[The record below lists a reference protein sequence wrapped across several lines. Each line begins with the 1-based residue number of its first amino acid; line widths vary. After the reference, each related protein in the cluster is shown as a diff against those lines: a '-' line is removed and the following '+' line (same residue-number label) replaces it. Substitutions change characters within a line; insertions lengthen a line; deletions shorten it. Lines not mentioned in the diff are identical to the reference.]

1 MRAPISSRLLEDRTA
16 VVVGGVR
23 GIGGAISAT
32 LAREGARVAAVFH
45 RGAEAAPGLEAH
57 VAAAGG
63 TLLAVS
69 ADVRQEAAFRAR
81 LRELEGRLG
90 AVDVLVYAA
99 GVSRGMPLIG
109 ADVATMREVF
119 EVNYWG
125 AVVACQEYLPGM
137 LARHLGRVI
146 LVSSVMGDRGGLQ
159 GQVAYASSK
168 AGLNALARTL
178 AAEISSRGNL
188 TVNAVAPGPVR
199 TDLTDRG
206 DDAGDHSRRALRYVG
221 RGGRSRGIPRFG
233 PSVVRDRP
241 GAVRRW
247 RLRKQVR
254 QRAAVEEGEAVSA
267 SPPST
272 VEERV
277 RAILCELLV
286 LRAEEVTSESLLM
299 DELDADSITFLETF
313 ITLEK
318 EFGLDLPDVK
328 ADEATLS
335 LPVPDALRK
344 LEDMAGGTTFL
355 EYLKEDAVRSVLGA
369 SASRS
374 VRNELFQQLSVGSF
388 AKALNG
394 RVPSGIDPDA
404 PLASLRLTMLFRF
417 LTVGTLARYVEFI
430 VAGRYAHR

>member
-1 MRAPISSRLLEDRTA
+1 
-16 VVVGGVR
+16 
-23 GIGGAISAT
+23 
-32 LAREGARVAAVFH
+32 
-45 RGAEAAPGLEAH
+45 
-57 VAAAGG
+57 
-63 TLLAVS
+63 
-69 ADVRQEAAFRAR
+69 
-81 LRELEGRLG
+81 
-90 AVDVLVYAA
+90 
-99 GVSRGMPLIG
+99 
-109 ADVATMREVF
+109 
-119 EVNYWG
+119 
-125 AVVACQEYLPGM
+125 
-137 LARHLGRVI
+137 
-146 LVSSVMGDRGGLQ
+146 
-159 GQVAYASSK
+159 
-168 AGLNALARTL
+168 
-178 AAEISSRGNL
+178 
-188 TVNAVAPGPVR
+188 
-199 TDLTDRG
+199 
-206 DDAGDHSRRALRYVG
+206 
-221 RGGRSRGIPRFG
+221 
-233 PSVVRDRP
+233 
-241 GAVRRW
+241 
-247 RLRKQVR
+247 
-254 QRAAVEEGEAVSA
+254 VEEGEAVSA

-417 LTVGTLARYVEFI
+417 LTVGTLARYVEFM